1 MCKIIEKTRSIR
13 YNKSSMMVQKN
24 LWTEIH
30 MEKEFSGLF
39 HFTAD
44 TIWFDKVLIHINGC
58 SPLASI

>member
-1 MCKIIEKTRSIR
+1 
-13 YNKSSMMVQKN
+13 
-24 LWTEIH
+24 

-58 SPLASI
+58 SPTRLHMICSQLLSLRIMNIK